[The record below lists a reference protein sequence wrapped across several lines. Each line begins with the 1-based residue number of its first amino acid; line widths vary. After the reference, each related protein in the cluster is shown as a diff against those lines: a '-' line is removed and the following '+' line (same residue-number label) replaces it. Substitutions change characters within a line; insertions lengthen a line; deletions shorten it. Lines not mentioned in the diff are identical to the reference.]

1 MLHFACRHMSE
12 SSSLSMTWKSE
23 RGVALVITLLMVA
36 LLVTLILEFDVS
48 TRNELKAAT
57 NFRDGMK
64 ASYLA
69 KAGVAAAQAIVE
81 EDARIDG
88 MFGRS
93 SDSLFEIWAVPL
105 PNYPI
110 GDGVVSVY
118 LTDEAGK
125 LNLNDFAALTGREAS
140 DSPILLDHTRRF
152 EQLFELL
159 FLDIAVLDAILDWL
173 DPDDRQR
180 TDGAES
186 AYYGALDRPY
196 DIKNGPFDSLSEL
209 RLVKGMTEHMF
220 ERLRPFVT
228 VYPRS
233 PKGITPVNINTAD
246 PVVLQ
251 ALGDQGNIS
260 DAIAGDILQARPF
273 RTTQDLN
280 RVTALGTI
288 DEKLRAD
295 KVVAV
300 ASLYFSVRALG
311 TVRETSKIVN
321 AVIERAG
328 GEKTELVYLRME

>member
-1 MLHFACRHMSE
+1 MNRQ
-12 SSSLSMTWKSE
+12 SE

-36 LLVTLILEFDVS
+36 LLVALILEFDTS
-48 TRNELKAAT
+48 TRNELKAST

-69 KAGVAAAQAIVE
+69 KAGVSAAQAIME

-88 MFGRS
+88 MFGRK
-93 SDSLFEIWAVPL
+93 SDTLFELWATPL

-118 LTDEAGK
+118 VTDEAGK
-125 LNLNDFAALTGREAS
+125 LNLNDLAALTDREAS
-140 DSPILLDHTRRF
+140 DSLKLQDHIRRF

-159 FLDIAVLDAILDWL
+159 FLDITLLDAILDWL
-173 DPDDRQR
+173 DPDNRQR
-180 TDGAES
+180 ADGAE
-186 AYYGALDRPY
+186 APYYGALDRPY

-209 RLVKGMTEHMF
+209 RLVKGMTEQAF
-220 ERLRPFVT
+220 ERLSPFVT
-228 VYPRS
+228 VYPRA

-246 PVVLQ
+246 PIVLQ

-260 DAIAGDILQARPF
+260 EAIAGDILQARPF
-273 RTTQDLN
+273 RTAPDLN
-280 RVTALGTI
+280 RVTALGNI

-300 ASLYFSVRALG
+300 ASLYFSVLAVG
-311 TVRETSKIVN
+311 TVRETSKIVK
-321 AVIERAG
+321 AVIRRAG
-328 GEKTELVYLRME
+328 EGKSELMYLRME

>member
-1 MLHFACRHMSE
+1 MNDCERRFVKRQ
-12 SSSLSMTWKSE
+12 SE

-36 LLVTLILEFDVS
+36 LLVTLILEFDTS

-81 EDARIDG
+81 EDAKIDA
-88 MFGRS
+88 MFGRNN
-93 SDSLFEIWAVPL
+93 DTLFEIWAMPL

-118 LTDEAGK
+118 VTDEAGK
-125 LNLNDFAALTGREAS
+125 LNLNDLAALTDREAS

-159 FLDIAVLDAILDWL
+159 FLDSRVLDAILDWL

-180 TDGAES
+180 ADGAE
-186 AYYGALDRPY
+186 APYYGALDRPY

-209 RLVKGMTEHMF
+209 RLVKGMTEQVF
-220 ERLRPFVT
+220 ERLSPFVT
-228 VYPRS
+228 VYPRA
-233 PKGITPVNINTAD
+233 PNGITPVNINTAD
-246 PVVLQ
+246 PLVLQ

-260 DAIAGDILQARPF
+260 EAMAGDIVQARPF
-273 RTTQDLN
+273 QTTQDLN
-280 RVTALGTI
+280 RVTALGNI

-295 KVVAV
+295 RVVAV
-300 ASLYFSVRALG
+300 ASLYFSVRAVG
-311 TVRETSKIVN
+311 MVRETSKIVK
-321 AVIERAG
+321 AVIQRTG
-328 GEKTELVYLRME
+328 GGKTELVYLRME

>member
-1 MLHFACRHMSE
+1 MNRQ
-12 SSSLSMTWKSE
+12 SE

-36 LLVTLILEFDVS
+36 LLVTLILEFDAS
-48 TRNELKAAT
+48 TRNELQAAT

-69 KAGVAAAQAIVE
+69 KAGVSAAQAILE
-81 EDARIDG
+81 EDMKIDS
-88 MFGRS
+88 MFGRNY
-93 SDSLFEIWAVPL
+93 DTLFEIWAMPL

-118 LTDEAGK
+118 VTDEAGK
-125 LNLNDFAALTGREAS
+125 LNLNDLAALTDREAS

-159 FLDIAVLDAILDWL
+159 FLDGRVLDAILDWL

-180 TDGAES
+180 ADGAE
-186 AYYGALDRPY
+186 APYYGALDRPY

-209 RLVKGMTEHMF
+209 RLVKGMTEQVF

-228 VYPRS
+228 VYPRA
-233 PKGITPVNINTAD
+233 PNGITPVNINTAD
-246 PVVLQ
+246 PLVLQ

-260 DAIAGDILQARPF
+260 EAMAGDILQARPF
-273 RTTQDLN
+273 QTTQDLN
-280 RVTALGTI
+280 RVTALGNI

-295 KVVAV
+295 RVVEV
-300 ASLYFSVRALG
+300 ASLYFSVRAVG
-311 TVRETSKIVN
+311 TVRETSKIVK
-321 AVIERAG
+321 AVIQRMG
-328 GEKTELVYLRME
+328 GGKTKLVYVRME